1 MYQICLKPSFE
12 IHKKDIMEIVMIILY
27 LLQKMEKLCSFKCWK
42 TKSATHNLFP
52 LQTMDNVHESLK
64 AEFGP

>member
-1 MYQICLKPSFE
+1 
-12 IHKKDIMEIVMIILY
+12 MIILY
-27 LLQKMEKLCSFKCWK
+27 LLQKMEKLCSFKRWK

-52 LQTMDNVHESLK
+52 LQKMDNVHVSLK